1 VKKPAVFFV
10 NKNEKYHIY
19 IMTNGV
25 TNNLV
30 RRVYDH
36 KKGLLE
42 GFTKKYGLKRL
53 VYYEL
58 RML

>member
-1 VKKPAVFFV
+1 
-10 NKNEKYHIY
+10 
-19 IMTNGV
+19 MTNGV

-30 RRVYDH
+30 GRVYDH